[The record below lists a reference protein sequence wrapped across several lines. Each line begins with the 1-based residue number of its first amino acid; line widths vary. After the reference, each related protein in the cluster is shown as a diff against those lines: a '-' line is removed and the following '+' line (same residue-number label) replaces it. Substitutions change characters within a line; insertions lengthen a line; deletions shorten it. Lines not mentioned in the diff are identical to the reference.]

1 MATKRPQPSK
11 RRNNPPGQSRHKG
24 RKTASSNHDRHLL
37 YGIHSVL
44 EACANPRRNIK
55 KLYVTRNVLHG
66 HAAILKKAACPIET
80 CEPGKIS
87 ELAPPGAVHQGIVAD
102 TPPLP
107 AMAVEDIAGSGIVVV
122 LDQITDPH
130 NVGAILRSS
139 AAFAASAVVITA
151 RNSPEAGGVL
161 AKAASG
167 ALEHVPLIEAV
178 NLARAIETLQG
189 NGFMCIGFDSEA
201 EYALEDA
208 PIQAPLALVMGAEGK
223 GLRRLTR
230 EKCDILIRLD
240 MPGKIKSL
248 NVSNAAALALYATHK
263 LAG

>member
-1 MATKRPQPSK
+1 MAIKRSQNPK
-11 RRNNPPGQSRHKG
+11 RRNSTAKPPRRGTGKG
-24 RKTASSNHDRHLL
+24 VVSNHIRHSL
-37 YGIHSVL
+37 YGVHSVL
-44 EACANPRRNIK
+44 EACANSHRKLK
-55 KLYVTRNVLHG
+55 KLYVTRNMMKQ
-66 HAAILKKAACPIET
+66 HAAILEKAGCPMEI
-80 CEPGKIS
+80 CEPGRIS
-87 ELAPPGAVHQGIVAD
+87 ELAPPGAVHQGILAD
-102 TPPLP
+102 AAPLP
-107 AMAVEDIAGSGIVVV
+107 AMAVEDIAAGGIVVV

-167 ALEHVPLIEAV
+167 ALEHVPLVEAV

-189 NGFMCIGFDSEA
+189 NGFTCIGFDSAA
-201 EYALEDA
+201 EFVLEDA
-208 PIQAPLALVMGAEGK
+208 PVRAPVALVMGAEGK

-230 EKCDILIRLD
+230 EKCDILARLD

-248 NVSNAAALALYATHK
+248 NVSNAAALALYATRK
-263 LAG
+263 LVE